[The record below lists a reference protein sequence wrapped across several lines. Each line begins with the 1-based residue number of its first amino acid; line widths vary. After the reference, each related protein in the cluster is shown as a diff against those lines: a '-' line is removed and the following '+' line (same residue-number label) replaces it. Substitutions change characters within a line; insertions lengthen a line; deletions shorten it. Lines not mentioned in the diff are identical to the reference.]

1 MEVFE
6 IFFGFDNI
14 RYVYTRNK
22 ISICKSKIKKINL
35 EIFEDFKLY
44 LYLYVFSKF
53 YVYKML
59 FFYFSYIDNKY
70 ELILK
75 F

>member
-14 RYVYTRNK
+14 RYVDMRNK

-44 LYLYVFSKF
+44 L
-53 YVYKML
+53 
-59 FFYFSYIDNKY
+59 
-70 ELILK
+70 
-75 F
+75 

>member
-14 RYVYTRNK
+14 RYVYRRNK

-44 LYLYVFSKF
+44 LLLYVFSKF